1 MEKLK
6 KIASEILEYSKMI
19 YLIQEDLNPEVIF
32 GDKRFIIDVKDG
44 RENIKVKKDY
54 EEKDT
59 YYHFETSKIM
69 GIITK
74 KESGNYSIKARVK
87 YKNDNNIELWF
98 AKLRIEIDKSN
109 ELKIMGCLGGSLEQ
123 YDFEDNNLIDDFSID
138 VLYALYSMRDIILK
152 IYEKL
157 SKDKFSFSE
166 KLEPDWVKRLKKYNN
181 K

>member
-1 MEKLK
+1 MEELK

-32 GDKRFIIDVKDG
+32 GDKRFRVDVKDG

-59 YYHFETSKIM
+59 HYHFETSKIR

-87 YKNDNNIELWF
+87 YKNDNNIEL
-98 AKLRIEIDKSN
+98 
-109 ELKIMGCLGGSLEQ
+109 
-123 YDFEDNNLIDDFSID
+123 
-138 VLYALYSMRDIILK
+138 DITYK
-152 IYEKL
+152 
-157 SKDKFSFSE
+157 
-166 KLEPDWVKRLKKYNN
+166 NN
-181 K
+181 KNIYFRFMPDLKLHITCNKFITKKEIAYMMF